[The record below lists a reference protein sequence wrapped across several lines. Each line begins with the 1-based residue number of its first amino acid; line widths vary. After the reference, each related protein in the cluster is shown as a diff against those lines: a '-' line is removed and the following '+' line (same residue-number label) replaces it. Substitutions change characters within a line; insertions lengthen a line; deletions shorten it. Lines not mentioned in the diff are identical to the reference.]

1 MEKEGNNLFQ
11 VNLKGMIAL
20 LSEHIYSNPNTFVRE
35 LLQNCVDA
43 ITALRNIDEN
53 YKGRIDVF
61 LNEDKT
67 VVFRDNGIGLKEEE
81 VYRFLTVIGES
92 SKRDT
97 PDADDFIGRFG
108 IGLLSCFVVTNE
120 ITVESRSAMGGQ
132 PVCWCGKVDGT
143 YQLTL
148 SDEERP
154 IGSQVVLHPK
164 GDWMHL
170 FEYET
175 FKKILVGYGEV
186 LPYPIYLHYQGEEE
200 LVNTPSPVWL
210 DPKATRK
217 ELLDYGAKV
226 FQSSALDA
234 FRIYTES
241 GKVEG
246 VLYVLPFRTQFS
258 VRNSHKVYL
267 KRMLLSEDDCN
278 LLPSWAFFI
287 RCLVNAGGLLSTASR
302 ESLVSNDQLKDA
314 RKEIGVAIK
323 DYLRGLVQNDRAMF
337 NRILDVHHFHIKAIA
352 SEDNEL
358 LRLFMDYLPFE
369 TNKGLRSFGSIRSAS
384 NVICYTKN
392 LEDFRQVRRIAGAQ
406 GWLVV
411 NAAYTFDETL
421 LKKYV
426 RLNPELTL
434 DEISPSRLLE
444 QFGEVEANQEFQ
456 AFEVKANELLKR
468 FGCICRLKHFTPV
481 DIPVIFVAEEKENAA
496 KSANNP
502 LAAVLGAV
510 NTTKQ
515 IPPTLTFNADN
526 EMVQT
531 LLQIQGD
538 NKLFQHVVHILYVQS
553 LLQGKYPVNSE
564 EMELFN
570 HSLSELMTSKMNDFI
585 NFLN

>member
-53 YKGRIDVF
+53 YDGRIDVL
-61 LNEDKT
+61 LNDDRT
-67 VVFRDNGIGLKEEE
+67 VAFRDNGVGLKEEE

-120 ITVESRSAMGGQ
+120 IKVESRSAMGGQ

-143 YQLTL
+143 YELTVT
-148 SDEERP
+148 DEERP
-154 IGSQVVLHPK
+154 IGSQVLLHPK
-164 GDWMHL
+164 NEWLHL

-175 FKKILVGYGEV
+175 FKKILVNYGEV
-186 LPYPIYLHYQGEEE
+186 LPYPIYLHHQGEEV
-200 LVNTPSPVWL
+200 LINTPSPVWL
-210 DPKATRK
+210 HPKATKK
-217 ELLDYGAKV
+217 ELLDYGAKA

-234 FRIYTES
+234 FRVKTES
-241 GKVEG
+241 GRVEG
-246 VLYVLPFRTQFS
+246 VLYILPFRTQFS
-258 VRNSHKVYL
+258 VRNSHKIYL

-278 LLPSWAFFI
+278 LLPPWAFFV
-287 RCLVNAGGLLSTASR
+287 RCLVNADGLQSTASR

-314 RKEIGVAIK
+314 RKEIGNAIK
-323 DYLRGLVQNDRAMF
+323 DYLRGLVENNREMF
-337 NRILDVHHFHIKAIA
+337 NKILDVHFFHIKAIA
-352 SEDNEL
+352 SEDSEL

-369 TNKGLRSFGSIRSAS
+369 TNKGVRSFGSIRSA
-384 NVICYTKN
+384 NNAICYTLN

-406 GWLVV
+406 GRLVV
-411 NAAYTFDETL
+411 NAAYTFDEVL
-421 LKKYV
+421 LKKYA
-426 RLNPELTL
+426 RLHPEVTL
-434 DEISPSRLLE
+434 EEISPLRLME
-444 QFGEVEANQEFQ
+444 QFGEVKSSKAMN
-456 AFEVKANELLKR
+456 AFEKKAGELLKR
-468 FGCICRLKHFTPV
+468 FGCVCRLKHFTPV
-481 DIPVIFVAEEKENAA
+481 DIPVIFVAEEKDTST

-502 LAAVLGAV
+502 LADLLGTV
-510 NTTKQ
+510 NPVKHT
-515 IPPTLTFNADN
+515 PPTLTFNADN
-526 EMVQT
+526 ELVQT
-531 LLQIQGD
+531 LLKIEGD
-538 NKLFQHVVHILYVQS
+538 NKLFEHVIHILYVQS
-553 LLQGKYPVNSE
+553 LLQGKFPVNSE

-570 HSLSELMTSKMNDFI
+570 HSLSALMTSKMNDFL

>member
-1 MEKEGNNLFQ
+1 MEKEDNNLFQ

-43 ITALRNIDEN
+43 IKVLRNIDEGYN
-53 YKGRIDVF
+53 GRIDVF
-61 LNEDKT
+61 LNEDGTT
-67 VVFRDNGIGLKEEE
+67 VFQDNGIGLKEEE

-97 PDADDFIGRFG
+97 PDTDDFIGRFG

-120 ITVESRSAMGGQ
+120 IKVESQSAMGGQ

-143 YQLTL
+143 YQMTFP
-148 SDEERP
+148 DEELA
-154 IGSQVVLHPK
+154 IGSRVILHPK
-164 GDWMHL
+164 NEWTHL
-170 FEYET
+170 FDYES
-175 FKKILVGYGEV
+175 FKKILTNYGEI
-186 LPYPIYLHYQGEEE
+186 LPYPIYLHHQGEEE
-200 LVNTPSPVWL
+200 LINTPCPIWL
-210 DPKATRK
+210 NPKVTRK
-217 ELLDYGAKV
+217 ELLDHGAKV
-226 FQSSALDA
+226 FHSSALDV
-234 FRIYTES
+234 FRIHTES
-241 GKVEG
+241 GKVDG

-287 RCLVNAGGLLSTASR
+287 RCLVNADGLLSTASR
-302 ESLVSNDQLKDA
+302 ESFVSNDLLKDA
-314 RKEIGVAIK
+314 RKEIGIAIK
-323 DYLRGLVQNDRAMF
+323 DYLRGLIQNDRPMF
-337 NRILDVHHFHIKAIA
+337 NKMLEVHHFHIKAIA
-352 SEDNEL
+352 SEDNEM

-369 TNKGLRSFGSIRSAS
+369 TNRGMRSFGNIRSVN
-384 NVICYTKN
+384 NVICYTRN

-444 QFGEVEANQEFQ
+444 QFGEVAPNKEYRSFEA
-456 AFEVKANELLKR
+456 KANELLKR
-468 FGCICRLKHFTPV
+468 FGCICCLKHFTPV
-481 DIPVIFVAEEKENAA
+481 DTPVIFVAEEKESTT

-502 LAAVLGAV
+502 LMAVLGTV
-510 NTTKQ
+510 NSGKQ
-515 IPPTLTFNADN
+515 LPPTLTFNADN

-531 LLQIQGD
+531 LLKIQDD

-553 LLQGKYPVNSE
+553 LLQGKYTVNSE

-570 HSLSELMTSKMNDFI
+570 HSLCELMTAKMNDFI

>member
-53 YKGRIDVF
+53 YDGRIDVF
-61 LNEDKT
+61 LNDDRT
-67 VVFRDNGIGLKEEE
+67 VAFRDNGVGLKEEE

-120 ITVESRSAMGGQ
+120 IKVESRSAMGGQ

-143 YQLTL
+143 YELTV

-154 IGSQVVLHPK
+154 IGSQVLLHPK
-164 GDWMHL
+164 NEWLHL

-175 FKKILVGYGEV
+175 FKKILVNYGEV
-186 LPYPIYLHYQGEEE
+186 LPYPIYLHHQGEEV
-200 LVNTPSPVWL
+200 LINTPSPVWL
-210 DPKATRK
+210 HPKATKK
-217 ELLDYGAKV
+217 ELLDYGAKA

-234 FRIYTES
+234 FRVKTES
-241 GKVEG
+241 GRVEG
-246 VLYVLPFRTQFS
+246 VLYILPFRTQFS
-258 VRNSHKVYL
+258 VRNSHKIYL

-278 LLPSWAFFI
+278 LLPPWAFFV
-287 RCLVNAGGLLSTASR
+287 RCLVNADGLQSTASR
-302 ESLVSNDQLKDA
+302 ESLVSNDLLKDA
-314 RKEIGVAIK
+314 RKEIGNAIK
-323 DYLRGLVQNDRAMF
+323 DYLRGLVENNREMF
-337 NRILDVHHFHIKAIA
+337 NKILDVHFFHIKAIA
-352 SEDNEL
+352 SEDNEM

-369 TNKGLRSFGSIRSAS
+369 TNKGVRSFGSISSA
-384 NVICYTKN
+384 NNAICYTLN

-406 GWLVV
+406 GRLVV
-411 NAAYTFDETL
+411 NAAYTFDEAL
-421 LKKYV
+421 LKKYA
-426 RLNPELTL
+426 RLHPEVTL
-434 DEISPSRLLE
+434 EEISPLRLME
-444 QFGEVEANQEFQ
+444 QFGEVKSSKAMN
-456 AFEVKANELLKR
+456 AFEKKAGELLKR
-468 FGCICRLKHFTPV
+468 FGCVCRLKHFTPV
-481 DIPVIFVAEEKENAA
+481 DIPVIFVAEEKDTST

-502 LAAVLGAV
+502 LADLLGTV
-510 NTTKQ
+510 NPVKHT
-515 IPPTLTFNADN
+515 PPTLTFNADN
-526 EMVQT
+526 ELVQT
-531 LLQIQGD
+531 LLKIEGD
-538 NKLFQHVVHILYVQS
+538 NKLFEHVIHILYVQS
-553 LLQGKYPVNSE
+553 LLQGKFPVNSE

-570 HSLSELMTSKMNDFI
+570 HSLSALMTSKMNDFL

>member
-53 YKGRIDVF
+53 YAGHIDVF
-61 LNEDKT
+61 LNEDRSVIFK
-67 VVFRDNGIGLKEEE
+67 DNGIGLKEEE

-132 PVCWCGKVDGT
+132 PVCWRGKVDGT
-143 YQLTL
+143 YRLTAT
-148 SDEERP
+148 DEDRP
-154 IGSQVVLHPK
+154 VGSQVVLRPK
-164 GDWMHL
+164 ADWMHL

-186 LPYPIYLHYQGEEE
+186 LPYPVYLHYKDEEE

-210 DPKATRK
+210 NPKATRK
-217 ELLDYGAKV
+217 ELLDCGAKI
-226 FQSSALDA
+226 FQSSALDV
-234 FRIYTES
+234 FRVRTES
-241 GKVEG
+241 GRVEG

-258 VRNSHKVYL
+258 VRNSHKIYL

-278 LLPSWAFFI
+278 LLPPWAFFI
-287 RCLVNAGGLLSTASR
+287 RCLLNADGLLSTASR
-302 ESLVSNDQLKDA
+302 ESLVSNDMLKDA

-323 DYLRGLVQNDRAMF
+323 DYLRELVQTNRSMF
-337 NRILDVHHFHIKAIA
+337 YKILDVHHFHIKAIA

-384 NVICYTKN
+384 SVIYYTRN

-406 GWLVV
+406 GQLVV

-421 LKKYV
+421 LKKYA
-426 RLNPELTL
+426 RLNAEPVLE
-434 DEISPSRLLE
+434 EISPSRLLE
-444 QFGEVEANQEFQ
+444 QFGEVKSTKEMR
-456 AFEVKANELLKR
+456 AFETKANDLLKR
-468 FGCICRLKHFTPV
+468 FGCVCRLKHFTPA
-481 DIPVIFVAEEKENAA
+481 DIPVIYVAEEKETTV

-502 LAAVLGAV
+502 LAEVLGCVAPAR
-510 NTTKQ
+510 Q

-526 EMVQT
+526 ELVKT

-538 NKLFQHVVHILYVQS
+538 NRLFGHVVHILYVQS

-570 HSLSELMTSKMNDFI
+570 RSLSELMTAKMNEFL

>member
-53 YKGRIDVF
+53 YDGRIDVF
-61 LNEDKT
+61 LNDDRT
-67 VVFRDNGIGLKEEE
+67 VAFRDNGVGLKEEE

-120 ITVESRSAMGGQ
+120 IKVESRSAMGGQ

-143 YQLTL
+143 YELTV

-154 IGSQVVLHPK
+154 IGSQVLLHPK
-164 GDWMHL
+164 NEWLHL

-175 FKKILVGYGEV
+175 FKKILVNYGEV
-186 LPYPIYLHYQGEEE
+186 LPYPIYLHHQGEEV
-200 LVNTPSPVWL
+200 LINTPSPVWL
-210 DPKATRK
+210 HPKATKK
-217 ELLDYGAKV
+217 ELLDYGAKA

-234 FRIYTES
+234 FRVKTES
-241 GKVEG
+241 GRVEG
-246 VLYVLPFRTQFS
+246 VLYILPFRTQFS
-258 VRNSHKVYL
+258 VRNSHKIYL

-278 LLPSWAFFI
+278 LLPPWAFFV
-287 RCLVNAGGLLSTASR
+287 RCLVNADGLQSTASR

-314 RKEIGVAIK
+314 RKEIGNAIK
-323 DYLRGLVQNDRAMF
+323 DYLRGLVENNREMF
-337 NRILDVHHFHIKAIA
+337 NKILDVHFFHIKAIA
-352 SEDNEL
+352 SEDNEM

-369 TNKGLRSFGSIRSAS
+369 TNKGVRSFGSIRSA
-384 NVICYTKN
+384 NNAICYTLN

-406 GWLVV
+406 GRLVV
-411 NAAYTFDETL
+411 NAAYTFDEAL
-421 LKKYV
+421 LKKYA
-426 RLNPELTL
+426 RLHPEVTL
-434 DEISPSRLLE
+434 EEISPLRLME
-444 QFGEVEANQEFQ
+444 QFGEVKSSKAMN
-456 AFEVKANELLKR
+456 AFEKKAGELLKR
-468 FGCICRLKHFTPV
+468 FGCVCRLKHFTPV
-481 DIPVIFVAEEKENAA
+481 DIPVIFVAEEKDTST

-502 LAAVLGAV
+502 LADLLGTV
-510 NTTKQ
+510 NPVKHT
-515 IPPTLTFNADN
+515 PPTLTFNADN
-526 EMVQT
+526 ELVQT
-531 LLQIQGD
+531 LLKIEGD
-538 NKLFQHVVHILYVQS
+538 NKLFEHVIHILYVQS
-553 LLQGKYPVNSE
+553 LLQGKFPVNSE

-570 HSLSELMTSKMNDFI
+570 HSLSALMTSKMNDFL

>member
-1 MEKEGNNLFQ
+1 MPQF
-11 VNLKGMIAL
+11 
-20 LSEHIYSNPNTFVRE
+20 
-35 LLQNCVDA
+35 CD
-43 ITALRNIDEN
+43 LR
-53 YKGRIDVF
+53 
-61 LNEDKT
+61 
-67 VVFRDNGIGLKEEE
+67 
-81 VYRFLTVIGES
+81 
-92 SKRDT
+92 
-97 PDADDFIGRFG
+97 
-108 IGLLSCFVVTNE
+108 
-120 ITVESRSAMGGQ
+120 
-132 PVCWCGKVDGT
+132 
-143 YQLTL
+143 
-148 SDEERP
+148 
-154 IGSQVVLHPK
+154 LHPK

-175 FKKILVGYGEV
+175 FKKILVSYGEV

-278 LLPSWAFFI
+278 LLPPWAFFI
-287 RCLVNAGGLLSTASR
+287 RCLVNADGLLSTASR

-369 TNKGLRSFGSIRSAS
+369 TNKGLRGFGSIRSAS

-444 QFGEVEANQEFQ
+444 QFGEVEANKEFQ
-456 AFEVKANELLKR
+456 AFEMKANELLKR
-468 FGCICRLKHFTPV
+468 FGCVCRLKHFTPV
-481 DIPVIFVAEEKENAA
+481 DIPVIFVAEEKENVA
-496 KSANNP
+496 KS
-502 LAAVLGAV
+502 LRR
-510 NTTKQ
+510 
-515 IPPTLTFNADN
+515 TFRR
-526 EMVQT
+526 
-531 LLQIQGD
+531 
-538 NKLFQHVVHILYVQS
+538 
-553 LLQGKYPVNSE
+553 
-564 EMELFN
+564 
-570 HSLSELMTSKMNDFI
+570 
-585 NFLN
+585 

>member
-1 MEKEGNNLFQ
+1 M
-11 VNLKGMIAL
+11 
-20 LSEHIYSNPNTFVRE
+20 
-35 LLQNCVDA
+35 
-43 ITALRNIDEN
+43 
-53 YKGRIDVF
+53 
-61 LNEDKT
+61 
-67 VVFRDNGIGLKEEE
+67 
-81 VYRFLTVIGES
+81 
-92 SKRDT
+92 
-97 PDADDFIGRFG
+97 
-108 IGLLSCFVVTNE
+108 
-120 ITVESRSAMGGQ
+120 
-132 PVCWCGKVDGT
+132 
-143 YQLTL
+143 
-148 SDEERP
+148 
-154 IGSQVVLHPK
+154 
-164 GDWMHL
+164 
-170 FEYET
+170 
-175 FKKILVGYGEV
+175 
-186 LPYPIYLHYQGEEE
+186 
-200 LVNTPSPVWL
+200 
-210 DPKATRK
+210 
-217 ELLDYGAKV
+217 
-226 FQSSALDA
+226 
-234 FRIYTES
+234 
-241 GKVEG
+241 
-246 VLYVLPFRTQFS
+246 
-258 VRNSHKVYL
+258 
-267 KRMLLSEDDCN
+267 
-278 LLPSWAFFI
+278 
-287 RCLVNAGGLLSTASR
+287 
-302 ESLVSNDQLKDA
+302 
-314 RKEIGVAIK
+314 
-323 DYLRGLVQNDRAMF
+323 QNDRAMF

-570 HSLSELMTSKMNDFI
+570 RSLSELMTSKMNDFI

>member
-53 YKGRIDVF
+53 YDGRIDVF
-61 LNEDKT
+61 LNDDRT
-67 VVFRDNGIGLKEEE
+67 VAFRDNGVGLKEEE

-120 ITVESRSAMGGQ
+120 IKVESRSAMGGQ

-143 YQLTL
+143 YELTVT
-148 SDEERP
+148 DEERP
-154 IGSQVVLHPK
+154 IGSQVLLHPK
-164 GDWMHL
+164 NEWLHL

-175 FKKILVGYGEV
+175 FKKILVNYGEV
-186 LPYPIYLHYQGEEE
+186 LPYPIYLHHQGEEV
-200 LVNTPSPVWL
+200 LINTPSPVWL
-210 DPKATRK
+210 HPKATKK
-217 ELLDYGAKV
+217 ELLDYGAKA

-234 FRIYTES
+234 FRVKTES
-241 GKVEG
+241 VRVEG
-246 VLYVLPFRTQFS
+246 VLYILPFRTQFS
-258 VRNSHKVYL
+258 VRNSHKIYL

-278 LLPSWAFFI
+278 LLPPWAFFV
-287 RCLVNAGGLLSTASR
+287 RCLVNADGLQSTASR

-314 RKEIGVAIK
+314 RKEIGNAIK
-323 DYLRGLVQNDRAMF
+323 DYLRGLVENNREMF
-337 NRILDVHHFHIKAIA
+337 NKILDVHFFHIKAIA
-352 SEDNEL
+352 SEDNEM

-369 TNKGLRSFGSIRSAS
+369 TNKGVRSFGSIRSA
-384 NVICYTKN
+384 NNAICYTLN

-406 GWLVV
+406 GRLVV
-411 NAAYTFDETL
+411 NAAYTFDEAL
-421 LKKYV
+421 LKKYA
-426 RLNPELTL
+426 RLNPEVTL
-434 DEISPSRLLE
+434 EEISPLRLME
-444 QFGEVEANQEFQ
+444 QFGEVKSSKAMN
-456 AFEVKANELLKR
+456 AFEKKAGELLKR
-468 FGCICRLKHFTPV
+468 FGCVCRLKHFTPV
-481 DIPVIFVAEEKENAA
+481 DIPVIFVAEEKDTST

-502 LAAVLGAV
+502 LADLLGTV
-510 NTTKQ
+510 NPVKHT
-515 IPPTLTFNADN
+515 PPTLTFNADN
-526 EMVQT
+526 ELVQT
-531 LLQIQGD
+531 LLKIEGD
-538 NKLFQHVVHILYVQS
+538 NKLFEHVIHILYVQS
-553 LLQGKYPVNSE
+553 LLQGKFPVNSE

-570 HSLSELMTSKMNDFI
+570 HSLSALMTSKMNDFL

>member
-154 IGSQVVLHPK
+154 IG
-164 GDWMHL
+164 
-170 FEYET
+170 
-175 FKKILVGYGEV
+175 
-186 LPYPIYLHYQGEEE
+186 
-200 LVNTPSPVWL
+200 
-210 DPKATRK
+210 
-217 ELLDYGAKV
+217 
-226 FQSSALDA
+226 
-234 FRIYTES
+234 
-241 GKVEG
+241 
-246 VLYVLPFRTQFS
+246 
-258 VRNSHKVYL
+258 
-267 KRMLLSEDDCN
+267 DDCN

-287 RCLVNAGGLLSTASR
+287 RCLVNADGLLSTASR